1 MISDKPNL
9 PAAAS
14 DTSAQKAETERTRQQ
29 REHGQSSSSSSTSSP
44 KGMSSDAYR
53 VRRKGTAIGA
63 SVTRILAFFV
73 INDTWTIS
81 SSTVAAAAPAA
92 AVADADVAE
101 LMRATSHRPF
111 SQPPTVS

>member
-1 MISDKPNL
+1 M
-9 PAAAS
+9 
-14 DTSAQKAETERTRQQ
+14 T
-29 REHGQSSSSSSTSSP
+29 
-44 KGMSSDAYR
+44 SDAYR

-101 LMRATSHRPF
+101 LMRANQSPLFATTNSE
-111 SQPPTVS
+111 